1 MACKVY
7 IRKILGWV
15 EYLVVL
21 FLYAVEGA
29 KEAALGDYFQR
40 VSNTWV
46 WSSVFISDAFV
57 DDNTLVNWF

>member
-29 KEAALGDYFQR
+29 KEAALGDYFQ
-40 VSNTWV
+40 
-46 WSSVFISDAFV
+46 
-57 DDNTLVNWF
+57 